1 MNLVKILIPAV
12 MLFVSQK
19 FQGVALL
26 NGVLQLVVFICTA
39 NVPALMTKR
48 MSYVDIAWPWGL
60 VTIGTIYRLLVLHIS
75 IFYFWSNFVSMYFRS
90 HALN

>member
-60 VTIGTIYRLLVLHIS
+60 VTIGTIYLYTS
-75 IFYFWSNFVSMYFRS
+75 IFTFYF
-90 HALN
+90 

>member
-60 VTIGTIYRLLVLHIS
+60 VTIGTIYILLFLHS
-75 IFYFWSNFVSMYFRS
+75 IFVYFSVLF
-90 HALN
+90 ALLLE

>member
-26 NGVLQLVVFICTA
+26 YGVLQLVVFICTA
-39 NVPALMTKR
+39 NVPALMTQR

-60 VTIGTIYRLLVLHIS
+60 VTIGT
-75 IFYFWSNFVSMYFRS
+75 
-90 HALN
+90 